1 VTATGG
7 GSTFDGGL
15 KTWNLAPRMGS
26 LRYGHVLGK
35 AGGVLIGD
43 VIFDRGMAYFPDHPV
58 SAVLQIA
65 GFGLPSS
72 SYA

>member
-26 LRYGHVLGK
+26 LRYGHVLGN

-43 VIFDRGMAYFPDHPV
+43 VIFDRGMAYFPT
-58 SAVLQIA
+58 IR
-65 GFGLPSS
+65 
-72 SYA
+72 